1 VCQRRW
7 DILLA
12 ISAVTELAVQR
23 AEQTGLI
30 LVGFCRPERAEIYS
44 GCLHILLK

>member
-7 DILLA
+7 AILLA
-12 ISAVTELAVQR
+12 ISAVTELAVER

-30 LVGFCRPERAEIYS
+30 LVGFFRPERTEIYS
-44 GCLHILLK
+44 GCQRILLK